1 MAVAVAVARVVVL
14 ADVLG
19 VAAVGEDAD
28 AKTRRIKA
36 SINVSCC

>member
-1 MAVAVAVARVVVL
+1 MAVVVAVVVVL
-14 ADVLG
+14 ADVG
-19 VAAVGEDAD
+19 VAAEIREDAD